1 MENEQE
7 SDGTVRTEPQEKS
20 YTLTSTHMAER
31 IPLKK
36 VVDRYLD
43 RLVKHSP
50 MEAVFR
56 LSAESWFWTYNFG
69 AVSFFNVEPAVQA
82 EIVSALQQMS
92 RTVTGDPLSDDFR
105 VVVDPEQREG
115 VSFDKVVLT
124 EISQQKVEILALVL
138 AHSVTLDYYESVVEE
153 LLDQA
158 ETIISPMKATGSLPR
173 YSRSTIRYIGISLS
187 TRRDLISWLYI
198 VDAPDE
204 AWEDRGIDRLFTQMK
219 SNMDIDVRY
228 RAVEYK
234 LKLIQEGVEV
244 IADLSNAAR
253 NIVLEFIIV
262 LLIVVELVLALY
274 RGH

>member
-1 MENEQE
+1 MEKALEA
-7 SDGTVRTEPQEKS
+7 DRTESASDPARS
-20 YTLTSTHMAER
+20 FTLTSCHMAER

-50 MEAVFR
+50 GEAVFR
-56 LSAESWFWTYNFG
+56 LGPESWFWTYTFG
-69 AVSFFNVEPAVQA
+69 AVSFFNVEPAVQE
-82 EIVSALQQMS
+82 EIISALREMS
-92 RTVTGDPLSDDFR
+92 RSLTCEPLADDFS
-105 VVVDPEQREG
+105 VVVSSEQREG
-115 VSFDKVVLT
+115 VSFDKVVVSEVSLP
-124 EISQQKVEILALVL
+124 KVEILALVL
-138 AHSVTLDYYESVVEE
+138 AHSVTLEYYEKVVED

-158 ETIISPMKATGSLPR
+158 ETIISPMKATGNLPR
-173 YSRSTIRYIGISLS
+173 YTRSTIRYIGISLS

-204 AWEDRGIDRLFTQMK
+204 AWEDRSIDRLFTQMK
-219 SNMDIDVRY
+219 SNMDIDARY
-228 RAVEYK
+228 RALEYK

-244 IADLSNAAR
+244 ISDLTNANR

-262 LLIVVELVLALY
+262 ILIVVEIALALW

>member
-1 MENEQE
+1 MEKEQE
-7 SDGTVRTEPQEKS
+7 PDGTVHVERTERS
-20 YTLTSTHMAER
+20 YTLTSTHMVER

-56 LSAESWFWTYNFG
+56 LGKESWFWVYNFG

-82 EIVSALQQMS
+82 EIVEAMQQMS
-92 RTVTGDPLSDDFR
+92 RIVTGDPLSDDFK

-115 VSFDKVVLT
+115 VSFEKVVLT
-124 EISQQKVEILALVL
+124 DISLQKVEILALVL
-138 AHSVTLDYYESVVEE
+138 AHSVTLEYYERVVED

-158 ETIISPMKATGSLPR
+158 ETIISPMKATGALPR

-204 AWEDRGIDRLFTQMK
+204 AWEDRSIDRLFTQMK
-219 SNMDIDVRY
+219 GNMDIDVRY

-244 IADLSNAAR
+244 IANLSNTYL
-253 NIVLEFIIV
+253 NLILEFTIV
-262 LLIVVELVLALY
+262 VLIVVEIVMALY